1 MHDRI
6 YVQVLSISPISTTST
21 KKYCSFVK
29 KEKPYHIYIYIYIYV
44 GGQGLSFC
52 VGPKAQFTS
61 ESTSEEEETF
71 RKTP

>member
-1 MHDRI
+1 M
-6 YVQVLSISPISTTST
+6 
-21 KKYCSFVK
+21 
-29 KEKPYHIYIYIYIYV
+29 
-44 GGQGLSFC
+44 GGQGLSFY